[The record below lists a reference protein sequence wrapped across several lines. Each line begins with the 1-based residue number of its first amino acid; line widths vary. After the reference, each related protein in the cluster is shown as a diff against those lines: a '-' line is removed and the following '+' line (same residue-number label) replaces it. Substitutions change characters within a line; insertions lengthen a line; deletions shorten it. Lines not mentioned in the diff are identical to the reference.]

1 MERFFCFVFLGSIE
15 SSVPISPQ
23 KLKGTC
29 NFTLLCALPSRV
41 GGTQG
46 SQALCPALKPALH
59 WGRYNG
65 WILCRLYYRHEQNA
79 CFYTRWARHFHVG
92 ILINKW
98 KKNSELLQLLVH
110 AVYQVAGFVKTVLSK
125 LKWGCFSVL
134 ILLIWMCSS
143 RLQWLFWIKVDY
155 CRQNSRVDFLQR
167 ELVKPSLKTEEMLRL
182 IIATDYSI
190 SF

>member
-79 CFYTRWARHFHVG
+79 CFYTRWARHFNKQMKKKFWTSAIIGSCYLSGGRFCENSAIEIKMRMLFCVNFINLNVFFKIAVV
-92 ILINKW
+92 ILNQGR
-98 KKNSELLQLLVH
+98 LL
-110 AVYQVAGFVKTVLSK
+110 
-125 LKWGCFSVL
+125 
-134 ILLIWMCSS
+134 
-143 RLQWLFWIKVDY
+143 
-155 CRQNSRVDFLQR
+155 
-167 ELVKPSLKTEEMLRL
+167 
-182 IIATDYSI
+182 
-190 SF
+190 